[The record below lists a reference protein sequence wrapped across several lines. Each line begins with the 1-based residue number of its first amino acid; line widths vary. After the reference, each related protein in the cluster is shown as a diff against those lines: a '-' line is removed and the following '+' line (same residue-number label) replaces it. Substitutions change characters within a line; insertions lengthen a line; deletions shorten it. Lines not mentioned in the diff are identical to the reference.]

1 MNQVARISEDRLRAL
16 VEDFRNLPAEMPWV
30 EFKKNNYTQDVIGK
44 SISALANSARLA
56 DKEVAYLVW
65 GIKDETHEIVGSD
78 FEPSKYTVN
87 REPLEMWLAKMI
99 DPCPHLTFHSL
110 RTESGRVILLEIPA
124 ASHAPVTFNR
134 QAHIRVGSATTLLSD
149 HRDKESTLW
158 SKIQAFAWEKGV
170 AKHFQ
175 SASDVLELLDVRS
188 YFDLT
193 RQHIPS
199 EQVGVLERLCDDLL
213 IAPDVG
219 GRWKITNL
227 GAILFTTALDKFEGI
242 DRKAVRVIEYEG
254 KDRIRTKRRSDG
266 NRGYAS
272 GFEGLMR
279 HINLLLPLN
288 EHIGQAFREERR
300 IYPEI
305 AVREL
310 VANAVIHQDMTIRG
324 SSPMIEIFE
333 DRMEITNPGPSLN
346 DPQRIIDLPPRSRNE
361 SLAALMRRMKI
372 CEEQG
377 TGIDKAVNAAEIF
390 QLPPPDFRTEG
401 DNMKAVLLAPR
412 QFGDMTQVERVRAAY
427 QHAVLKV
434 LANSKMTNSSLCER
448 LGIAKQNAAQ
458 ASRIIKDALAAGLIR
473 AADPDAPRAGYVP
486 HWA

>member
-1 MNQVARISEDRLRAL
+1 MSKERLQAL
-16 VEDFRNLPAEMPWV
+16 VEDLRNLPAELSWV
-30 EFKKNNYTQDVIGK
+30 EFKKNNYTHQLIGK
-44 SISALANSARLA
+44 SVSALANSARLA

-65 GIKDETHEIVGSD
+65 GIQDETHEIIGTD
-78 FEPSKYTVN
+78 FEPSKELVS
-87 REPLEMWLAKMI
+87 REPLEMWLTKMI
-99 DPCPHLTFHSL
+99 DPCPHLTFHIL
-110 RTESGRVILLEIPA
+110 PNESGKVVLLEIPA
-124 ASHAPVTFNR
+124 AGHAPVTFNR
-134 QAHIRVGSATTLLSD
+134 QAFIRVGSATTLLSD

-158 SKIQAFAWEKGV
+158 SKIQSFAWEKGI

-175 SASDVLELLDVRS
+175 STDDVYNMLDVDA
-188 YFDLT
+188 YFNLT
-193 RQHIPS
+193 KQHMPGNAD
-199 EQVGVLERLCDDLL
+199 GVLQRLADDLL
-213 IAPDVG
+213 ITADVG

-227 GAILFTTALDKFEGI
+227 GAILFATGLDNFEGI
-242 DRKAVRVIEYEG
+242 DRKAVRVIEYNG
-254 KDRIRTKRRSDG
+254 KDRLNTKRRRVG

-272 GFEGLMR
+272 GFEGLMQ
-279 HINLLLPLN
+279 HINRLLPLN

-310 VANAVIHQDMTIRG
+310 VANSVIHQDMTIRG
-324 SSPMIEIFE
+324 SGPMIEIFE

-346 DPQRIIDLPPRSRNE
+346 DPLRIIDLPPRSRNE
-361 SLAALMRRMKI
+361 SLAAIMRRMKI

-377 TGIDKAVNAAEIF
+377 TGIDKAVSAAELF

-401 DNMKAVLLAPR
+401 DNMKAILLAPR
-412 QFGDMTQVERVRAAY
+412 QFGEMTQVERVRAAY

-434 LANSKMTNSSLCER
+434 LANSRMTNSSLCAR

-458 ASRIIKDALAAGLIR
+458 ASRIIKDALAGGLIR
-473 AADPDAPRAGYVP
+473 PADPDAPRAGYVP

>member
-1 MNQVARISEDRLRAL
+1 MSEDRLWAL
-16 VEDFRNLPAEMPWV
+16 VEDLRKLPAETTWV
-30 EFKKNNYTQDVIGK
+30 EFKKNNHTHQLIAK

-65 GIKDETHEIVGSD
+65 GIQDETHDIAGTD
-78 FEPSKYTVN
+78 FEPSREAVS

-99 DPCPHLTFHSL
+99 DPCPHFTFYALT
-110 RTESGRVILLEIPA
+110 TGAGRVVLLEIPA

-134 QAHIRVGSATTLLSD
+134 QAYIRVGSATTLLSD
-149 HRDKESTLW
+149 HRDKESALW
-158 SKIQAFAWEKGV
+158 SRIQAFAWEKGI

-175 SASDVLELLDVRS
+175 SSEEIFELIDFMS
-188 YFDLT
+188 YFNLT
-193 RQHIPS
+193 KQHIPS
-199 EQVGVLERLCDDLL
+199 DAAGILQRLADDLL
-213 IAPDVG
+213 ISPDVG

-227 GAILFTTALDKFEGI
+227 GAILFATALDEFEGI

-254 KDRIRTKRRSDG
+254 KDRIRTKRRSTG

-272 GFEGLMR
+272 GFEGLMSY
-279 HINLLLPLN
+279 INRLLPLN

-390 QLPPPDFRTEG
+390 QLPPPDFRIEA

-427 QHAVLKV
+427 QHASLKV
-434 LANSKMTNSSLCER
+434 LANSKMTNSSLCQR

-473 AADPDAPRAGYVP
+473 PADPDAPRAGYVP